1 MHRATA
7 LRLIGFLL
15 CLLVLSGCERKDH
28 LVEQHLLEFG
38 TIIKIT
44 LITQDLVQAEA
55 LLAEIEARL
64 KIYRNQWHAWED
76 SDLTRFNQALAKGEN
91 VPVPQSLQQLLHF
104 SHKYHHATNGLFNP
118 ALGRLIAAYG
128 FHGSNA
134 DVDSINAIKLNLPN
148 MDDLEINAQIASS
161 RNQHLQIDLG
171 GIAKGYAIGL
181 IGDFLDAHEISDYI
195 VNAGGDLVISGSR
208 FGKAW
213 RIGIQNPYAPGV
225 IAGINIKGR
234 YSLFTSGNYRR
245 QYRQGIA
252 KTHHIIDP
260 RSGDPSRGQSSA
272 TVLMRDPVR
281 ADVSATSL
289 MVDGVNGHKLLS
301 EALEIDD
308 YLIITE
314 SREILSS
321 RSMADKLE
329 FTTNW
334 PIKIIN

>member
-1 MHRATA
+1 M
-7 LRLIGFLL
+7 LG
-15 CLLVLSGCERKDH
+15 GCERKDH

-44 LITQDLVQAEA
+44 LIAQDLARAET
-55 LLAEIEARL
+55 LLVEIETRL
-64 KIYRNQWHAWED
+64 KTYRNQWHAWED

-91 VPVPQSLQQLLHF
+91 VPVPRSLQKLLQL
-104 SHKYHHATNGLFNP
+104 SHQYHRATNGLFNP
-118 ALGRLIAAYG
+118 ALGKLIAAYG
-128 FHGSNA
+128 FHGSNIDSA
-134 DVDSINAIKLNLPN
+134 SINLIKSNLPD
-148 MDDLEINAQIASS
+148 MDDLEINAQVASS
-161 RNQHLQIDLG
+161 RNRHLQIDLG

-181 IGDFLDAHEISDYI
+181 VGEFLDAHQITDYI
-195 VNAGGDLVISGSR
+195 VNAGGDLLISGSR

-213 RIGIQNPYAPGV
+213 HIGIQNPYAPGV
-225 IAGINIKGR
+225 IAAIDIEGR
-234 YSLFTSGNYRR
+234 YSLFTSGNYQR
-245 QYRQGIA
+245 QYRQGGA
-252 KTHHIIDP
+252 NTHHIIDP
-260 RSGDPSRGQSSA
+260 RSGNSSRGQSSA

-301 EALEIDD
+301 DTLEIDD

-321 RSMADKLE
+321 RSMAEKLE

-334 PIKIIN
+334 PIKIVN